1 MLFYVILLI
10 LILVLSSKQTINY
23 IKKIQQSTRPKSS
36 IHEIQLFNDDNQE
49 LFTTN
54 TSKGNLKFYNKN
66 ISNKNKIYILMLK
79 KVYKV
84 CDQLKLPVFL
94 SSGTLL
100 GYYREGQFIAYD
112 YDIDMGVFAKD
123 FNMKLI
129 PELKKQGFIHYRTF
143 TSNGKLTELSFYY
156 KNNLIG
162 KKAKIDFFIHYPD
175 EIIPN
180 KIYWMSKNIR
190 TKEDIKYRIS
200 DFDIK
205 PALLLNQKVLVPS
218 NTDKYLNEHYGHD
231 WNIPKPPH
239 WLTKTGKGYSY
250 SSSPKSIV
258 KL

>member
-1 MLFYVILLI
+1 MLFYIVLLI
-10 LILVLSSKQTINY
+10 LILVISSKQTLNF
-23 IKKIQQSTRPKSS
+23 IQMNKQNKNKPSS
-36 IHEIQLFNDDNQE
+36 IKEIEIFNSNNQE

-54 TSKGNLKFYNKN
+54 TSKGNMKFFNKE
-66 ISNKNKIYILMLK
+66 ISDKNKIYILMLK
-79 KVYKV
+79 KIYNV
-84 CDQLKLPVFL
+84 CNSLKIPVFL

-112 YDIDMGVFAKD
+112 YDIDMGMFVKD

-162 KKAKIDFFIHYPD
+162 KKAKVDFFIHYPD

-180 KIYWMSKNIR
+180 KIYWMSKNVR

-205 PALLLNQKVLVPS
+205 PAILLNQKVLVPS
-218 NTDKYLNEHYGHD
+218 NTDKYLNEHYGED

-239 WLTKTGKGYSY
+239 WLTKNGKGYSY

-258 KL
+258 K